1 MEIKKQ
7 TVEVRVLDA
16 TPGHMLYRK
25 DEPIESAYFAP
36 RVYLGVG
43 DSPENYKE
51 IPEAEAKA
59 ETERREKEAAK
70 RDKENNETCD
80 G

>member
-16 TPGHMLYRK
+16 TPGHLLYRK

-43 DSPENYKE
+43 DSPENYTE

-59 ETERREKEAAK
+59 EMERREKEAPEE
-70 RDKENNETCD
+70 REE
-80 G
+80 

>member
-16 TPGHMLYRK
+16 TPGHLLYRK

-43 DSPENYKE
+43 DSPENYTE
-51 IPEAEAKA
+51 IPEQDAKT
-59 ETERREKEAAK
+59 EMERREKEI
-70 RDKENNETCD
+70 RGTEVGNDVP
-80 G
+80 

>member
-1 MEIKKQ
+1 M
-7 TVEVRVLDA
+7 LDA
-16 TPGHMLYRK
+16 TPSHMLYRK
-25 DEPIESAYFAP
+25 DEAIESAYFAK

-43 DSPENYKE
+43 DSPENYAE

-59 ETERREKEAAK
+59 EMERRE
-70 RDKENNETCD
+70 RDK

>member
-16 TPGHMLYRK
+16 TPGHLLYRK

-43 DSPENYKE
+43 DSPDNYAE
-51 IPEAEAKA
+51 IPEQEAMAEM
-59 ETERREKEAAK
+59 ERREKEQMQIMEK
-70 RDKENNETCD
+70 
-80 G
+80 

>member
-16 TPGHMLYRK
+16 TPGHMLYHK
-25 DEPIESAYFAP
+25 GEPIESAYFAP

-43 DSPENYKE
+43 DSPDNYTE
-51 IPEAEAKA
+51 ISEAEAKA
-59 ETERREKEAAK
+59 EMERREKE
-70 RDKENNETCD
+70 KEEAETSA
-80 G
+80 